1 VTRGKKA
8 ASGKQARKLKIR
20 KETIRDLD
28 VKGGV
33 KDVKG
38 GATTRTIINQLTC
51 FLCHTK

>member
-8 ASGKQARKLKIR
+8 TSSKQAGKLKVR

-28 VKGGV
+28 VKRKG

-38 GATTRTIINQLTC
+38 GQTTRTLINQLTC
-51 FLCHTK
+51 FMCVTK